1 MTEKLEEV
9 INEGLDKLFSE
20 DNFKTDNQ
28 LMAQDNNFFIRVT
41 FHFVLYDAINEDIA
55 RALESKKNFIQTAD
69 RIVFVLTING
79 EEKLPIIF
87 NQELVSEI
95 KNSK

>member
-28 LMAQDNNFFIRVT
+28 LMAQDNNF
-41 FHFVLYDAINEDIA
+41 L
-55 RALESKKNFIQTAD
+55 
-69 RIVFVLTING
+69 
-79 EEKLPIIF
+79 
-87 NQELVSEI
+87 SE
-95 KNSK
+95 